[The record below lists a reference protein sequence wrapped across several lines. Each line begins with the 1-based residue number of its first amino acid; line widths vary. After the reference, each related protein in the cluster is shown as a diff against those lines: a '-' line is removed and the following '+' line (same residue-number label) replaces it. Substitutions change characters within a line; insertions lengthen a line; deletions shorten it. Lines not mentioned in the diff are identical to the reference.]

1 MNIPWK
7 GTCGGSR
14 ICEPGLSCKQ
24 SSCFKETEVVYLKKC
39 SKDLDC
45 EGHPYSPYKCF
56 NNTCMFYS
64 YYGDPC
70 VSDEQCETQK
80 CRNNI
85 CVSLRNTGEEC
96 YNTDQCPITDYCD
109 NHQRCKPLVEKEG
122 EYCGDPS
129 RACKYP
135 LVCSM
140 DGKCIKMHNKEGAVC
155 HHFYECDPK
164 YSLFCLPD
172 KNPGSG
178 VIGKCTNFLRHMNK
192 GVGENVIF

>member
-1 MNIPWK
+1 MIKFSVVLIVIILPLIYTSCTYKMNIPWK

-64 YYGDPC
+64 YYCDPC

-80 CRNNI
+80 CRK
-85 CVSLRNTGEEC
+85 
-96 YNTDQCPITDYCD
+96 
-109 NHQRCKPLVEKEG
+109 H
-122 EYCGDPS
+122 
-129 RACKYP
+129 
-135 LVCSM
+135 
-140 DGKCIKMHNKEGAVC
+140 
-155 HHFYECDPK
+155 
-164 YSLFCLPD
+164 
-172 KNPGSG
+172 
-178 VIGKCTNFLRHMNK
+178 
-192 GVGENVIF
+192 